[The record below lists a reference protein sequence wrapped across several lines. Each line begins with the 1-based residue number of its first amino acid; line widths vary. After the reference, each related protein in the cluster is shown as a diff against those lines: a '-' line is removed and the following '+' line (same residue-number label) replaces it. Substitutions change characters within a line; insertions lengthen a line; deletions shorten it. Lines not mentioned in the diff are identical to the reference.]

1 MRRDSVLRGCAL
13 ASILLFV
20 AVWLIDPVFSADETV
35 QRLGKSTV
43 SRTMGSLVF
52 VFVLAYLG
60 FHVWYRP
67 RWNHL
72 AAVLPALVIAVNNF
86 PILGLLRGWVWVER
100 WEWMWLF
107 ALDCLM
113 IGLFEELAFRGVLL
127 PSLLERRCGDR
138 RQIFF
143 TTVISSAV
151 FGLVHLVNLVEGAGF
166 GATVLQVGYSFLIGG
181 MCAIVLLKTG
191 NLIYC
196 ILLHA
201 IYDFGGGLIS
211 TLGDGRLWDIPT
223 VILTVVV
230 SLIVV
235 AWMLYLL
242 WTVTPADAAR
252 LYQPKEGKKK

>member
-1 MRRDSVLRGCAL
+1 MKRDSVLRGCAL
-13 ASILLFV
+13 VCIALFV
-20 AVWLIDPVFSADETV
+20 VVWLIDPVFSADETV
-35 QRLGKSTV
+35 QFLSKSAL
-43 SRTMGSLVF
+43 SRALGSLVF
-52 VFVLAYLG
+52 AFVLASLG
-60 FHVWYRP
+60 FRVLNRP
-67 RWNHL
+67 RWGHL
-72 AAVLPALVIAVNNF
+72 AAVLPALLIAVNNF

-100 WEWMWLF
+100 FEWMWLF
-107 ALDCLM
+107 GLDCLL
-113 IGLFEELAFRGVLL
+113 IGLFEELAFRGVLF
-127 PSLLERRCGDR
+127 PTLLERRRSDR

-143 TTVISSAV
+143 TAVISSAV
-151 FGLVHLVNLVEGAGF
+151 FGLVHLVNLVEGAGV

-211 TLGDGRLWDIPT
+211 TLGNGKLWDLPT

-230 SLIVV
+230 SVIVV

-242 WTVTPADAAR
+242 WTVTPEDAAR
-252 LYQPKEGKKK
+252 LYPNKEGKK